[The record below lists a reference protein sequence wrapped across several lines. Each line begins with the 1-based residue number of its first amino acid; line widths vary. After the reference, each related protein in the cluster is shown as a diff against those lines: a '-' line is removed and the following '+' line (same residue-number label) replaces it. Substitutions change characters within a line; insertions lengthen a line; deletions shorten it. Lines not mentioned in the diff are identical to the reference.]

1 MGLACSILEQN
12 GRLRKTRTNIHST
25 YSTQGRLSRIAAPI
39 EVNSEVQ
46 AERGISFGALSA
58 AQDAP
63 APPLAD
69 EINNEV
75 QVEDNPLSSAL
86 LTAQYAPAP
95 PLADEI
101 SREPLSALST
111 AQYAPSPPLAGEIN
125 GEVQAEDDPPL
136 SALSATQCSAKIA
149 AWRKKILQQR
159 WNRSLE
165 SIMEDFEGEEQ
176 EQEEEEGEGP
186 TADDDLPENAFDKGE
201 EDMWDLME
209 SAPSGEEGISLWD
222 SIGEHFIR
230 EAMSIGRSSFQKERD
245 SQLMRQL
252 GARTLLEHELAPLRH
267 FAYKVEN
274 NLTEKA
280 FNALPRVFRHDQ
292 VSSWK
297 VTSSH
302 AQFLSGFRPVR
313 YDCCPNSCICYTGPY
328 EKKVSCPECKTARF
342 HPNSTEPQR
351 YFEYL
356 PIIPRLR
363 ALAANPQL
371 AETMRYRTEFE
382 GTRNQGRMQD
392 IFDGEMYRSLLNS
405 FVAVAGEKLPFCHFS
420 DSRDIAL
427 GLATDGVAIF
437 KKRSKTSWPI
447 VLFNYNLPPEVR
459 FQKENFISVGVIP
472 GPNKPS
478 DLDSFLYPLVQELL
492 QLEIGV
498 KAFDA
503 LTKTLF
509 TLHAYLIVVLGD
521 IPAVSLL
528 MRMKGHNGFSPCRMC
543 KITGVRKDPKSPYY
557 IPLNR
562 NSSAS
567 YDPANLPMRTREGFN
582 NEAKEVQFAINTTTE
597 EDLAKKFG
605 IKGIP
610 LLSSLSALS
619 FPASFPYDF
628 MHLVWENLIPNLIS
642 FWTGGFKDLSHSGK
656 GYLLEDKV
664 WKEICSTSALAGNTI
679 PSSFGCRVPN
689 MSTQRW
695 QLTSESRAMWT
706 LFIAPIVLR
715 GRFIEERYYR
725 HFLDLVRL
733 LNMCL
738 EYELP
743 MEQVAK
749 IEQGFIKWV
758 KDYER

>member
-1 MGLACSILEQN
+1 MGLACYILEQN
-12 GRLRKTRTNIHST
+12 RRLKNPRTRTNIPSAYAIH
-25 YSTQGRLSRIAAPI
+25 GPLSGIAT
-39 EVNSEVQ
+39 
-46 AERGISFGALSA
+46 
-58 AQDAP
+58 P

-69 EINNEV
+69 EFNSEMQAEDDLSFGALPTAQYAPVPPLADEINSAV
-75 QVEDNPLSSAL
+75 QAEDDLSFGAL
-86 LTAQYAPAP
+86 PTAQYAPAP
-95 PLADEI
+95 PFADEI
-101 SREPLSALST
+101 DS
-111 AQYAPSPPLAGEIN
+111 
-125 GEVQAEDDPPL
+125 EVPAEDDPPL
-136 SALSATQCSAKIA
+136 SALSAIHCSARVA
-149 AWRKKILQQR
+149 AWREKTLQER

-165 SIMEDFEGEEQ
+165 PIMEDFEGEED
-176 EQEEEEGEGP
+176 EGEDEDEEEEEEEGEGP
-186 TADDDLPENAFDKGE
+186 TADDDLLEYGCDEGE
-201 EDMWDLME
+201 EDVWDLME

-222 SIGEHFIR
+222 SMGEHFIR
-230 EAMSIGRSSFQKERD
+230 EAMSIGRLSFHKERD
-245 SQLMRQL
+245 SQLTHQL

-280 FNALPRVFRHDQ
+280 FNALPYVFPHDK

-302 AQFLSGFRPVR
+302 VQFLSGFRPVR
-313 YDCCPNSCICYTGPY
+313 YDCCPNSCICYTGPH
-328 EKKVSCPECKTARF
+328 EKKDSCPECKTARF
-342 HPNSTEPQR
+342 NPNSTEPQC

-371 AETMRYRTEFE
+371 AETMRYRTKFE
-382 GTRNQGRMQD
+382 GTRYQGQMQD
-392 IFDGEMYRSLLNS
+392 IFDGRLYQSLLNS
-405 FVAVAGEKLPFCHFS
+405 SVSVAGEQLPFCYFS

-427 GLATDGVAIF
+427 GLSTDGIAVF

-447 VLFNYNLPPEVR
+447 VLFNYNLPPDIR
-459 FQKENFISVGVIP
+459 FHKNNLIPVGVIP
-472 GPNKPS
+472 GPKKPL
-478 DLDSFLYPLVQELL
+478 DMDSFLYPLVQELL

-503 LTKTLF
+503 LTETLF

-521 IPAVSLL
+521 IPAVALL
-528 MRMKGHNGFSPCRMC
+528 MRMKGHNAFSPCRMC
-543 KITGVRKDPKSPYY
+543 KITGVRVPTSTTHYV
-557 IPLNR
+557 PLNR
-562 NSSAS
+562 QSSAP
-567 YDPANLPMRTREGFN
+567 YDPSNLPMRTREGFIK
-582 NEAKEVQFAINTTTE
+582 EANEVQFAMNTTIE
-597 EDLAKKFG
+597 ENLAKKFG

-610 LLSSLSALS
+610 LLSSLSSLS

-628 MHLVWENLIPNLIS
+628 MHLIWENLIPNLIL
-642 FWTGGFKDLSHSGK
+642 FWTGEFKDVSHSGK
-656 GYLLEDKV
+656 GYLLETKV

-679 PSSFGCRVPN
+679 PSAFGCRVPD

-706 LFIAPIVLR
+706 LFIAPVVLR